1 MKKIVLTLLICAVVP
16 ACNISYPQP
25 QASETTIPISTNDAT
40 IKETEQN
47 TSIPSTETAEAT
59 EMPIEKYGCND
70 PSLTPEEVANCGQH
84 VYAIEGNQVAGD
96 CYYKLDDGS
105 HVQSYSEVSTYTII
119 FDSGTVKTIGE
130 KRETI
135 SIQLDPNVYEFKEDD
150 SVTITT
156 FRLDGW
162 VDEFT
167 WGDCKDIVIATI
179 IQ

>member
-1 MKKIVLTLLICAVVP
+1 MKKIVITLLICVIVL

-25 QASETTIPISTNDAT
+25 QAPETTVPISTNDVAS
-40 IKETEQN
+40 IETEEI

-59 EMPIEKYGCND
+59 EMPNENYGCDD

-105 HVQSYSEVSTYTII
+105 HAQSFSRVETITI
-119 FDSGTVKTIGE
+119 TFDSGTVETIGE
-130 KRETI
+130 KRDTI
-135 SIQLDPNVYEFKEDD
+135 SIRTAQNSYEFIEDD
-150 SVTITT
+150 TVTITT

-162 VDEFT
+162 IDEFT
-167 WGDCKDIVIATI
+167 WGDCKDIETATI